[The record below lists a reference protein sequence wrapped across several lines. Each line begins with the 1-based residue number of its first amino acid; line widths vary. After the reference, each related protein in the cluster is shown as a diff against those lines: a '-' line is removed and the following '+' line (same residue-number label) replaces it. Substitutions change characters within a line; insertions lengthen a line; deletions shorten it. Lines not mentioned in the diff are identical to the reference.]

1 MALGSGQGSV
11 PFQSNCC
18 RLFFSFLWQQKPKC
32 LLDVLEPPP
41 HPPPLQRC
49 FRWITMPLVAF
60 SGVQLNVSRVMWLW
74 KGLWLWTQ
82 LNILS
87 WWRKKNET
95 WISTGLGGAL
105 DNRLEFDLGVIDD
118 HHCFSVFFILNKLIT
133 IFSTWLSWS
142 LQCEDGRSSGVGPSL
157 GWTGCHPPVVQREDQ
172 RDDHDADH

>member
-1 MALGSGQGSV
+1 MQIIFIFYCLVLFLVCLIITFSTSLNISIQLALCSGQGSV

-87 WWRKKNET
+87 WWRKKRNLDKHRA
-95 WISTGLGGAL
+95 WWRTGQSAWVWPG
-105 DNRLEFDLGVIDD
+105 R
-118 HHCFSVFFILNKLIT
+118 HRWS
-133 IFSTWLSWS
+133 SLS
-142 LQCEDGRSSGVGPSL
+142 PSL
-157 GWTGCHPPVVQREDQ
+157 LHY
-172 RDDHDADH
+172 